1 MTPDKMVKAVRNL
14 IPGWNYDAVSLGYPG
29 VVDENGPA
37 LEPKNLGEGWVG
49 FDFAAA
55 FGKPVRIINDAAMQA
70 LGSYEG
76 GRMLFLGLGTGVGS
90 AVVADRV
97 ILPLELGILHYKDG
111 KTLEEWLNKEAR
123 KKIGQERWE
132 EAVAGV
138 VRMLKEAFA
147 VDYVMLGGGNAKKVR
162 EVPPGA
168 RRGGNENAR
177 IGGFRL
183 WNLDLPMVKRLD
195 LPRFRR
201 KRRRGEWR
209 VV

>member
-1 MTPDKMVKAVRNL
+1 RDLV
-14 IPGWNYDAVSLGYPG
+14 PGWNYDAVSLGYPG

-97 ILPLELGILHYKDG
+97 ILPLELGILQYKDG
-111 KTLEEWLNKEAR
+111 KTLEEGLNKEAS
-123 KKIGQERWE
+123 KKIGQEQWE
-132 EAVAGV
+132 RAV
-138 VRMLKEAFA
+138 
-147 VDYVMLGGGNAKKVR
+147 
-162 EVPPGA
+162 
-168 RRGGNENAR
+168 
-177 IGGFRL
+177 
-183 WNLDLPMVKRLD
+183 
-195 LPRFRR
+195 
-201 KRRRGEWR
+201 
-209 VV
+209 